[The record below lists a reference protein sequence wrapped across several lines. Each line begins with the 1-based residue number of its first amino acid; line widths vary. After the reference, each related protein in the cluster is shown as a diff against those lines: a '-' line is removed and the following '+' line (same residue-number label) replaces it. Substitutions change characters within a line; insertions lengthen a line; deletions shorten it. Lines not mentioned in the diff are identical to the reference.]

1 MYDVKPQINTLL
13 EEMVGSDSVSDGY
26 PEDFNNLPQ
35 ISFYEAYSGDLYKL
49 KAEVFTEIV
58 IQIDIWHNRSTG
70 PLAQEVN
77 EKMNAIGFKRDFMR
91 DIPDPKIKHKSMRF
105 KGKVDNRN
113 LLVYQ

>member
-13 EEMVGSDSVSDGY
+13 ESIVGEDSVSDGY

-35 ISFYEAYSGDLYKL
+35 ISFYEADNKDSYKL
-49 KAEVFTEIV
+49 KEEVLTEIV

-70 PLAQEVN
+70 SLAQEVN
-77 EKMNAIGFKRDFMR
+77 EKMNSIGFKRDFMR
-91 DIPDPKIKHKSMRF
+91 DIPDPNIKHKSMRF